1 MLFDFLMRH
10 IIGYSSDLGLG
21 RVSCLSIFLCVSWT
35 GIERLS
41 ARKGTKERCVGSFSL
56 ILVIF
61 VF

>member
-1 MLFDFLMRH
+1 MRH

-41 ARKGTKERCVGSFSL
+41 ARKGSKERCVGSFSL